1 MQKEKNRRFLSTQKL
16 DVSGTVKHINDV
28 LESSVGREATALKEI
43 KGFEKESFL
52 AAHQQEK
59 PITSVRFNP
68 FKKNNLLNDALVLEE
83 QVPWSSQGYYLQARP
98 SFRSEDS
105 LAKETTCYSR
115 KPIVG

>member
-1 MQKEKNRRFLSTQKL
+1 LNLLQTLP
-16 DVSGTVKHINDV
+16 
-28 LESSVGREATALKEI
+28 EALLNSLKEI

-83 QVPWSSQGYYLQARP
+83 QVPWSSQGYYLQDRP
-98 SFRSEDS
+98 SFTIDP
-105 LAKETTCYSR
+105 LFHA
-115 KPIVG
+115 GM